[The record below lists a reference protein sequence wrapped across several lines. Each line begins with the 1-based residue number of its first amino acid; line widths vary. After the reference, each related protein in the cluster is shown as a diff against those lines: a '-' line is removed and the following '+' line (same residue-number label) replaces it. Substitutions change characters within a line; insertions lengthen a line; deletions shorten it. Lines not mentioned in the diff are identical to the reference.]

1 MSFEICLSNLEMKS
15 WSEIEV
21 KALLSL
27 IEEKRILEK
36 IDTKRQ
42 RDQVLFQGLEESLKE
57 LKINYSW

>member
-42 RDQVLFQGLEESLKE
+42 RNQVLFQGLEESLKE